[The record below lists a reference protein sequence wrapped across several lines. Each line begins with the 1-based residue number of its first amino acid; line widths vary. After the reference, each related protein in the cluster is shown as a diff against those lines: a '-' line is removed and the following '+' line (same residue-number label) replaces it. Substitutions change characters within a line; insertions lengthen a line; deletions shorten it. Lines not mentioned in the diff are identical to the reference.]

1 MRFEARLMLS
11 PKSENTDPLTD
22 RYCIKKLGLY
32 KILTEWLLRFLTVQ
46 ERTALL
52 PTRADTLWDEEEVSI
67 LSWPGRELEGVQG
80 EQSLQCVQGE
90 EGVQG
95 VQGKQSAQCVQK
107 VYKVHKVNQMYNV

>member
-1 MRFEARLMLS
+1 MLS

-67 LSWPGRELEGVQG
+67 LSWPGRELEMD
-80 EQSLQCVQGE
+80 
-90 EGVQG
+90 
-95 VQGKQSAQCVQK
+95 K
-107 VYKVHKVNQMYNV
+107 VKKVHNVCRRCTRCTR